1 MNDATRDKILREIVE
16 LVRTDAQ
23 LADDEVTTKDIAEAL
38 EVEME
43 EAYRLLRRKV
53 RDGELVKR
61 RVMVDGH
68 IVCAYRKVDKE
79 A

>member
-43 EAYRLLRRKV
+43 EAYKLLRRKV
-53 RDGELVKR
+53 RDGELTKR
-61 RVMVDGH
+61 RVMETGISCVH
-68 IVCAYRKVDKE
+68 TER
-79 A
+79 